1 MAKKLVIG
9 NWKMN
14 PSGVA
19 QAVRL
24 IRAIGKGVR
33 RYKKAEV
40 AVALPHA
47 FLHLKLPS
55 SLRKGAQDLFY
66 GKGGAF
72 TGEVSGGMVKNL
84 GARYV
89 LVGHSERRALGDTE
103 EIVNRKMRAAIAA
116 GLVPVLCVG
125 ETARDGESHYLHR
138 VKEELKSALK
148 RLSRAALA
156 RVVVAYEPVWA
167 IGEKAKGALP
177 PEEALHMNLFIRK
190 AFSDVAGEQA
200 ARKLKVLY
208 GGSVTPANAGAF
220 LAEGKM
226 DGILVGRE
234 SLDSKRFLA
243 IVRAAHLAR

>member
-14 PSGVA
+14 PETSA
-19 QAVRL
+19 QAARLAREVGKGARRFKKTEIALCVPHVFLGVRL
-24 IRAIGKGVR
+24 
-33 RYKKAEV
+33 
-40 AVALPHA
+40 L
-47 FLHLKLPS
+47 S
-55 SLRKGAQDLFY
+55 SLRKGAQDIFY
-66 GKGGAF
+66 EKAGAF
-72 TGEVSGGMVKNL
+72 TGEVSAGMAKSL

-103 EIVNRKMRAAIAA
+103 ESINKKMRAALSA

-125 ETARDGESHYLHR
+125 ETSRDGENHYLHK

-148 RLSRAALA
+148 GLSRSALS

-167 IGEKAKGALP
+167 VGAKAKGALP

-190 AFSDVAGEQA
+190 AFSDVAGERA
-200 ARKLKVLY
+200 AKRLKVLY
-208 GGSVTPANAGAF
+208 GGSVDPKNAGVF
-220 LAEGKM
+220 LEKGKM

-234 SLDSKRFLA
+234 SLDPKRFLA
-243 IVRAAHLAR
+243 IVRAAHGA